1 MMRLLIATLFIT
13 LLWACNIKKGDTI
26 NDDQKAA
33 RDLAAKD
40 STTVEVIDTVFNF
53 GSVVDGMEVTKSFRF
68 KNTGTKPLIISDAS
82 ASCGCT
88 KPTFSQKP
96 VRPGEIGYIDVK
108 FDSKGR
114 VGIAEKTINVTANV
128 KPAFPIMQLKGEVT
142 AKDGGSG
149 HSKDDGHGH

>member
-1 MMRLLIATLFIT
+1 MKRLFTLAALTT

-26 NDDQKAA
+26 NDDLKAA
-33 RDLAAKD
+33 REKAAKD
-40 STTVEVIDTVFNF
+40 TTSVTVIDTVYNF

-68 KNTGTKPLIISDAS
+68 KNTGNKPLIIADAS

-88 KPTFSQKP
+88 KPTFNQKP
-96 VRPGEIGYIDVK
+96 IQPGEIGYIDVK

-114 VGIAEKTINVTANV
+114 EGTAEKSINVTANV
-128 KPAFPIMQLKGEVT
+128 NPAFPVMILRGIVT
-142 AKDGGSG
+142 PKEGASS